1 MKTSRSLSLAALA
14 TTVVSSLGAS
24 IPPSVSA
31 NPLEGNETTI
41 VQTLMASEPGNSS
54 DRSPMPGDSRR

>member
-14 TTVVSSLGAS
+14 TTVVSSFNAS
-24 IPPSVSA
+24 IPPSASA
-31 NPLEGNETTI
+31 SALEGHETTI
-41 VQTLMASEPGNSS
+41 VQTLMVSESGDSG